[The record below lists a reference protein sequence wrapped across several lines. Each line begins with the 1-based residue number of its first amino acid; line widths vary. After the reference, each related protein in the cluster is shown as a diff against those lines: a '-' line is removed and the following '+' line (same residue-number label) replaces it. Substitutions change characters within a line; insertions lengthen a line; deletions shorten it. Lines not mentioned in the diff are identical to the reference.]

1 LPVHSGGVVRH
12 GVDLGDL
19 STVRELFDE
28 GLPLEQLR

>member
-1 LPVHSGGVVRH
+1 LPVHSGGAVRH